1 MEKLGKASVA
11 ALSIFLVAGGLL
23 ILSPTGAMRE
33 SLWQAFAIALA
44 VSLLMGPLVIPWLKR
59 LKFGQNIRSDG
70 PSRHLQ
76 KAGTPTMGGI
86 IFLTGILA
94 GGLIIAWDHPDLLA
108 VLIMVVGY
116 GLIGFLDDYIKVVL
130 KRSLGLRAREKL
142 LGQILLAA
150 GLAFWAVFITGRGT
164 GLVLPFSG
172 FLTQGGIQLELGWW
186 PFLAFTVLVVVG
198 FGNAV
203 NLTDG
208 LDGLAAG
215 VSMLVALA
223 MVPVALAVDKTG
235 VAVSM
240 AAISGGCLGFL
251 FYNRHPARVFMGDT
265 GSLALGGGLGAAAVI
280 TRSELILVI
289 IGGIFVIEALSVIIQ
304 VISFQT
310 TGRRVFRMSPLHHHF
325 ELGGWGENRVVLTFW
340 AATLLLAM
348 IGLAGLYG
356 LNAPSVSF

>member
-1 MEKLGKASVA
+1 MEN
-11 ALSIFLVAGGLL
+11 
-23 ILSPTGAMRE
+23 
-33 SLWQAFAIALA
+33 LWTAFA
-44 VSLLMGPLVIPWLKR
+44 VSLVVTILLGPLAIPTLKR

-76 KAGTPTMGGI
+76 KAGTPTMGGVM
-86 IFLTGILA
+86 FLA
-94 GGLIIAWDHPDLLA
+94 GTTAGGFMLA
-108 VLIMVVGY
+108 RGMADGMVVLLIALGY
-116 GLIGFLDDYIKVVL
+116 GLIGFVDDYIKVVL

-150 GLAFWAVFITGRGT
+150 GLAFWVVFGMDRGT

-172 FLTQGGIQLELGWW
+172 FFTPGGVDLDLGWW
-186 PFLAFTVLVVVG
+186 PFLVFTILIVVG
-198 FGNAV
+198 VSNAV

-223 MVPVALAVDKTG
+223 MVVVALKAGKTG

-240 AAISGGCLGFL
+240 AALSGGCLGFL
-251 FYNRHPARVFMGDT
+251 YYNRHPARVFMGDT
-265 GSLALGGGLGAAAVI
+265 GSLALGGGLAAAAVI
-280 TRSELILVI
+280 TRSELFLLI
-289 IGGIFVIEALSVIIQ
+289 IGGIFVLETLSVIIQ

-325 ELGGWGENRVVLTFW
+325 ELGGWGEKRVVLTFW
-340 AATLLLAM
+340 AITLVFAV
-348 IGLAGLYG
+348 IGLAGFYRLH
-356 LNAPSVSF
+356 

>member
-1 MEKLGKASVA
+1 MGTFWKTIV
-11 ALSIFLVAGGLL
+11 LSAFLAMVLLFVPYHDAIAGDL
-23 ILSPTGAMRE
+23 RK
-33 SLWQAFAIALA
+33 AFAI
-44 VSLLMGPLVIPWLKR
+44 SLVVTLLLGPLVIPALRR

-76 KAGTPTMGGI
+76 KAGTPTMGGVM
-86 IFLTGILA
+86 FLA
-94 GGLIIAWDHPDLLA
+94 GMAAGGFLLA
-108 VLIMVVGY
+108 RGMDDGIIVLLMTFGY
-116 GLIGFLDDYIKVVL
+116 GFIGFLDDYIKVVL

-150 GLAFWAVFITGRGT
+150 GLAFWVVFESDRGT
-164 GLVLPFSG
+164 ALVLPFSG
-172 FLTQGGIQLELGWW
+172 FFTPGGIALDLGWW
-186 PFLAFTVLVVVG
+186 LFLTFTVLVVVG

-223 MVPVALAVDKTG
+223 MMTIAIKMGKAG

-240 AAISGGCLGFL
+240 VALSGGCLGFL
-251 FYNRHPARVFMGDT
+251 FYNRHPAKVFMGDT
-265 GSLALGGGLGAAAVI
+265 GSLALGGGLAAAAVI
-280 TRSELILVI
+280 TRSEFFLMI
-289 IGGIFVIEALSVIIQ
+289 IGGIFVLETLSVIIQ

-325 ELGGWGENRVVLTFW
+325 ELGGWGEKRVVLTFW
-340 AATLLLAM
+340 AATLVFAA
-348 IGLAGLYG
+348 IGLAGLYH
-356 LNAPSVSF
+356 LQ